1 MTASARQP
9 KIDARQADDL
19 LHDLLARIPR
29 HFEKWK
35 PEEGFPAE
43 RSEVL
48 ALAEDRDDVGMAL
61 LKMAARM
68 HEVIVEQ
75 LNRVPQKNFLA
86 FLDFMGIDPY
96 PPTPA
101 RVPLTFALA
110 EGAKAAGFVPAGARV
125 GAVDAETLYETD
137 ADLTVNAVRPKRL
150 VSLHPATDQSTE
162 HPLAGD
168 GTALGDAVLFHGDAN
183 EQRLEHTLWLGHRRL
198 LGFAESFALSIR
210 LQLGAPASPFADFI
224 RTLRWEVSPDWT
236 LRVPQVE
243 IAGTEVVLRLQN
255 VSAIGE
261 MQLAAVDAADR
272 ERKYASRWIRAR
284 ATQAVPGGLPDIRA
298 LHITAS
304 QRVNDAAPDL
314 AFANGSPVDLSK
326 DFYPFG
332 ERPKFNDSFYFA
344 SESIFSKSGARIA
357 IRVALTA
364 GLPAPN
370 TAKVTLNWEYWDG
383 KVWASLGQARIPAP
397 QSAGASGDF
406 ADGSNA
412 LKQGGDITF
421 TCPKIAKVGVNGK
434 ENYWIRVRIVEGD
447 YGVEAQLS
455 LTKAG
460 EDKKPEERTLADYE
474 YRPASFAPPSL
485 ASMTISSVYEESAP
499 PEVCLVSAAS
509 LYRDVTG
516 VLPIPLA
523 EPAAE
528 TAPTVY
534 VGLSGLES
542 PPAASISL
550 YFQLRARRFDEARPR
565 VTSAAPNAEPLSL
578 WEYWTGAIWARLA
591 VEDGTQDLARPGL
604 VKFDRPSD
612 MAARALFGE
621 RLAWVRARLLSGG
634 RSGPRLGGIFPNTVW
649 ATQAQTVDNEVL
661 GSSNGEPNQEFRL
674 ARAPVLDGELI
685 EVREPVTGTWVQW
698 RRVDRFAASGPGDR
712 HYVLDRAAGRLIFGD
727 GVNGLVPPA
736 GQGDVR
742 ALRYR
747 SGGGSAGNRPQG
759 TITALKKT
767 YPFVDSV
774 TNHEPAAG
782 GLDREGLDQVMKR
795 GPHSIKNRG
804 RAVTTE
810 DFEWVA
816 RQASGQVARARCLAN
831 TRLGASGALL
841 ESPGWVTL
849 VIVPDEAGDR
859 PMPVDTLLS
868 TVKAAVAQHCL
879 ASLAERIDVVGP
891 LYVELTV
898 DATVVARRDIE
909 EKILERRL
917 DANLKRFL
925 HPLQGGFDGGG
936 WDFGRSVSLPEIMRV
951 VRATPGVDRVLSI
964 GLRSADGM
972 PVQSVTFPQWGMPCS
987 GRHAVTVV
995 RR

>member
-1 MTASARQP
+1 MTASAQQP

-19 LHDLLARIPR
+19 LHELLARIPL
-29 HFEKWK
+29 HFGKWK
-35 PEEGFPAE
+35 QAGGFPAE
-43 RSEVL
+43 RSAVL
-48 ALAEDRDDVGMAL
+48 ALAQDSDDFGMAL
-61 LKMAARM
+61 LRMAARM
-68 HEVIVEQ
+68 HEVVVEQ

-110 EGAKAAGFVPAGARV
+110 AGAKAVGFVPAGARI
-125 GAVDAETLYETD
+125 GAIDAEIIYETD

-168 GTALGDAVLFHGDAN
+168 GSAIDDAVLFHGDAN

-198 LGFAESFALSIR
+198 LGFAESFGLSIR
-210 LQLGAPASPFADFI
+210 LQLGASAAPFADFI
-224 RTLRWEVSPDWT
+224 RTLRWEVSPGWT
-236 LRVPQVE
+236 MLSPQVE
-243 IAGTEVVLRLQN
+243 IAGLEAVVRLDGI
-255 VSAIGE
+255 SAVGE
-261 MQLAAVDAADR
+261 AQLTAVDAADR
-272 ERKYASRWIRAR
+272 ERRYASRWIRAR
-284 ATQAVPGGLPDIRA
+284 ATQAVPEGLPDIRV
-298 LHITAS
+298 LRLTAA

-314 AFANGSPVDLSK
+314 AFANASPVDLSK

-332 ERPKFNDSFYFA
+332 ERPKFNDTLYIA
-344 SESIFSKSGARIA
+344 SESIFSKSGARVTIK
-357 IRVALTA
+357 VALTA
-364 GLPAPN
+364 SLLAPN

-383 KVWASLGQARIPAP
+383 KTWALLGQVRIPAP
-397 QSAGASGDF
+397 ASSSAGGDF

-412 LKQGGDITF
+412 FKNGGSIAF
-421 TCPKIAKVGVNGK
+421 TCPAIAKLGVNGK
-434 ENYWIRVRIVEGD
+434 ENYWIRVRIVEGN
-447 YGVEAQLS
+447 YGVEAQLFVKEIS
-455 LTKAG
+455 ERKLL
-460 EDKKPEERTLADYE
+460 EQRTLADYE
-474 YRPASFAPPSL
+474 YRPASFAPPSI
-485 ASMTISSVYEESAP
+485 ASMTLSSVHEESAP

-516 VLPIPLA
+516 APAIPLA
-523 EPAAE
+523 EPAAD
-528 TAPTVY
+528 TAPTLY

-550 YFQLRARRFDEARPR
+550 YWQLRPRRFDQARPR

-578 WEYWTGAIWARLA
+578 WEYWTGAAWARLA
-591 VEDGTQDLARPGL
+591 VKDGTRDLARAGL
-604 VKFDRPSD
+604 IEFDRPAD
-612 MAARALFGE
+612 MAARLLFGE
-621 RLAWVRARLLSGG
+621 RLVWIRASLLKGG
-634 RSGPRLGGIFPNTVW
+634 RTGPRLGGMFTNTVW
-649 ATQAQTVDNEVL
+649 ATQAQTIDNEVL
-661 GSSNGEPNQEFRL
+661 GSSSGEPNQEFRF
-674 ARAPVLDGELI
+674 AKAPVLDGELI
-685 EVREPVTGTWVQW
+685 EVREPANEGWVRWQ
-698 RRVDRFAASGPGDR
+698 RVDRLAASGPGER

-736 GQGDVR
+736 GQGNIR

-747 SGGGSAGNRPQG
+747 TGGGAAGNRPRG
-759 TITALKKT
+759 SVAALKKT

-782 GLDREGLDQVMKR
+782 GFDRESLDQVMLR

-831 TRLGASGALL
+831 TKLGASGVLL

-849 VIVPDEAGDR
+849 VIVPDEEGDR
-859 PMPVDTLLS
+859 PMPADTLLS
-868 TVKAAVAQHCL
+868 AVKAAVAQHCL
-879 ASLAERIDVVGP
+879 AGLAERVDAVGP
-891 LYVELTV
+891 VYVELTV
-898 DATVVARRDIE
+898 EVTLAAQRDVE
-909 EKILERRL
+909 DKVLERRV
-917 DANLKRFL
+917 DANLRRFL
-925 HPLQGGFDGGG
+925 HPLRGGFDGGG
-936 WDFGRSVSLPEIMRV
+936 WDLGRSVSLPEIMRV

-972 PVQSVTFPQWGMPCS
+972 PVESVTFPQGGLPCS
-987 GRHAVTVV
+987 GRHAVTVA
-995 RR
+995 RS